1 MKIRPELGNITTE
14 EESVKGQKNKQ
25 TNKLKKGH
33 MRKMRTKCI
42 IQNKSNEWNK
52 DLLSPPHKPPTLT
65 PDPFRCMPLG
75 KSGCSVLINCKIAF
89 WKLNAKDGYSQTC
102 YYYSEL
108 TFLCLNVNS
117 PP

>member
-14 EESVKGQKNKQ
+14 EESIKGQKNKQ

-75 KSGCSVLINCKIAF
+75 KKWLFRFN
-89 WKLNAKDGYSQTC
+89 
-102 YYYSEL
+102 
-108 TFLCLNVNS
+108 
-117 PP
+117 